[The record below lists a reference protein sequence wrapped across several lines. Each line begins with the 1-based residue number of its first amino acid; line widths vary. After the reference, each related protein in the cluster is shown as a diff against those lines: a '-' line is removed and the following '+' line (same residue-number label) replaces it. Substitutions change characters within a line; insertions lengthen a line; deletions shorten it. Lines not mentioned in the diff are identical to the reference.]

1 MFSWLAW
8 YYIVF
13 TSSGRTYKLLVV
25 IWRDYYKMSQE
36 FLSSRN
42 FGKIFYSTPLT
53 STRNLEVTVCVL
65 HKCACWWRQLL
76 CAGLQQLMRTRTSKK
91 FFLSRLTPDMESKL
105 LFIMTKVRFGQQ
117 KRYQE
122 WFQKQVINTV
132 TTLNWWKLLFVTSCD
147 LIPLFLVFINSRE
160 PVTALR
166 LDSLHLHRLSS
177 HQWDSLLRYYSAL
190 GSDWLAPYNL
200 HSKTR
205 DQLIITIILL
215 FSVIFMI
222 LCLVDECRCF

>member
-1 MFSWLAW
+1 MFSLLAW

-53 STRNLEVTVCVL
+53 STRNLEVNVCVL

-132 TTLNWWKLLFVTSCD
+132 TTLNCLKLLFLTSCD
-147 LIPLFLVFINSRE
+147 LIPLFFSIYQLPRASHCAATWFATFAPSFIPPMRF
-160 PVTALR
+160 
-166 LDSLHLHRLSS
+166 
-177 HQWDSLLRYYSAL
+177 SAPIL
-190 GSDWLAPYNL
+190 FRAGQWLAGSL
-200 HSKTR
+200 
-205 DQLIITIILL
+205 QLAQ
-215 FSVIFMI
+215 
-222 LCLVDECRCF
+222 